1 MFQPFRNIFGGGSS
15 IFYQPVD
22 NPALVT
28 SFGVL
33 IARGIIR
40 KENAR
45 EILIEV
51 GIFKSIDVSKQT
63 LHIPLSKEVIL
74 NAREWKSPNDAIY
87 KMGGAWWMNE
97 AALRCDLL
105 SAFFTGDEQR
115 AITEKIQKTRTSP
128 PLDPAYMDPV

>member
-28 SFGVL
+28 SFESLV
-33 IARGIIR
+33 RGIIR

-63 LHIPLSKEVIL
+63 LHIPLSKKL
-74 NAREWKSPNDAIY
+74 SLMQREWKSPNDAIY
-87 KMGGAWWMNE
+87 KNGWLMV
-97 AALRCDLL
+97 
-105 SAFFTGDEQR
+105 DE
-115 AITEKIQKTRTSP
+115 
-128 PLDPAYMDPV
+128 